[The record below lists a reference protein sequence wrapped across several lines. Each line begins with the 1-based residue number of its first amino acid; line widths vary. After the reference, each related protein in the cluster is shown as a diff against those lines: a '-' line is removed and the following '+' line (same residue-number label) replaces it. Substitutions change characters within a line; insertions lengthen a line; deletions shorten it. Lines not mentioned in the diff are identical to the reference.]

1 MKVTFRLPLVI
12 LSMAALLAALWAGLI
27 RLGWTVPAWQPGL
40 AIAHG
45 PLMVCGFLGTL
56 ISLERAVSL
65 NHRLT
70 YLVPLITGIG
80 GVCLW
85 AGISGGAPLIT
96 LGSLGLVTLFGLM
109 LRRHLALHTG
119 IMALGAALWLA
130 GNLVWLSG
138 RPLHQ
143 VSLWWAGFLI
153 LTIAGE
159 RLELSRILRP
169 PRRVQQAFALIV
181 ILILAGLTAS
191 LWTYDVAMRVSGLGF
206 LALAGWLLRYD
217 IARRTVRQRG
227 LTRYIAV
234 CLLSG
239 YFWLGAGG
247 LLALIIGG
255 APAGVYYDAILHA
268 WFLGFVFAMIFG
280 HAPIIFPAILNRPI
294 RYRPFFYLPLLLLH
308 LSLLLRLPGDLTLW
322 LPGRR
327 WGGLLNAIVL
337 LLFLFNIALSLRLPA
352 VPPENT

>member
-1 MKVTFRLPLVI
+1 MRLPLLA
-12 LSMAALLAALWAGLI
+12 LSLVALLAALWAGLI
-27 RLGWTVPAWQPGL
+27 RLGWTLPTWQPGL

-65 NHRLT
+65 NQRMA
-70 YLVPLITGIG
+70 YAVPLAAGVG
-80 GVCLW
+80 GLALW
-85 AGISGGAPLIT
+85 AGMPAWGASLIT
-96 LGSLGLVTLFGLM
+96 LGSLGLFILFGLM
-109 LRRHLALHTG
+109 LRRHLTLHTG
-119 IMALGAALWLA
+119 VMAVGAALWLA

-169 PRRVQQAFALIV
+169 TPRVQQAFTIIV
-181 ILILAGLTAS
+181 ALILAGLTAS
-191 LWTYDVAMRVSGLGF
+191 LWAYDAGMRLSGLGF

-239 YFWLGAGG
+239 YFWLGVGG

-255 APAGVYYDAILHA
+255 VSAGVYYDAILHA

-294 RYRPFFYLPLLLLH
+294 RYRPTFYLPLLLLH
-308 LSLLLRLPGDLTLW
+308 LSLLLRLAGDLTLW

-327 WGGLLNAIVL
+327 WGGLLNMVVL
-337 LLFLFNIALSLRLPA
+337 LLFLLNTAISLRVPA
-352 VPPENT
+352 AAPENT